1 VSRQLA
7 RSPDGAQRNPGWYL
21 PPAKLIP
28 HCASLYASY
37 IGAANLAPTQLPECP
52 PMHRY
57 VVSDAVKKRL
67 LHRQGKLLS
76 HDEIDAAR
84 TALIVVDMQNHFVAE
99 GFPAE
104 VPLSR
109 EIVPTINRLARAM
122 RAAGGQVVWVQTTAT
137 GALEHWGNR
146 HKYLLTPERAAERL
160 ASLHEGADGF
170 KLYAALEPLPNDLRV
185 KKITYSAFIAGSS
198 DIDAQLRSRG
208 IETVLIAGTATN
220 VCCESSARDAMMLDY
235 RVIMLSDA
243 NATWTDDEHA
253 ASLDNFMLFFG
264 DVMTADEVI
273 GRLAGAKSRKSA

>member
-1 VSRQLA
+1 
-7 RSPDGAQRNPGWYL
+7 
-21 PPAKLIP
+21 
-28 HCASLYASY
+28 
-37 IGAANLAPTQLPECP
+37 
-52 PMHRY
+52 MHRY

-109 EIVPTINRLARAM
+109 EIVPNINRLATAM

-146 HKYLLTPERAAERL
+146 HRYMLTPERAAERL
-160 ASLHEGADGF
+160 ASLDEDAEGF

>member
-1 VSRQLA
+1 
-7 RSPDGAQRNPGWYL
+7 
-21 PPAKLIP
+21 
-28 HCASLYASY
+28 
-37 IGAANLAPTQLPECP
+37 
-52 PMHRY
+52 MHRY

-243 NATWTDDEHA
+243 NATWTDDEHS
-253 ASLDNFMLFFG
+253 ASLVNFMLFFG

>member
-1 VSRQLA
+1 
-7 RSPDGAQRNPGWYL
+7 
-21 PPAKLIP
+21 
-28 HCASLYASY
+28 
-37 IGAANLAPTQLPECP
+37 
-52 PMHRY
+52 MHRY
-57 VVSDAVKKRL
+57 VVSDAVKERL
-67 LHRQGKLLS
+67 RRRQGKLLS